1 MWYSDQ
7 NKKSGDW
14 QIGIVATA
22 ALPAIMQG
30 EMTNSISQ
38 IYQEH

>member
-1 MWYSDQ
+1 
-7 NKKSGDW
+7 
-14 QIGIVATA
+14 VATA